1 VLGFFKKN
9 GKSKNR
15 KPLKNKSGTLKVMS
29 QENVSDKKI
38 SKNVKN
44 QTLDI
49 LSSLIRPEDDSGKEQ
64 HARLRQVWGCANMT
78 QDDGASKKT
87 TVEVTPRQPGK
98 PRVEKGYTT
107 SASAKVLM
115 GPVSDA
121 VQEELIRLRRLK
133 EELNISFNT
142 TTPQELKETLKAAAM
157 AEDKLKMKVTRK
169 LEFGSQLKDKGLM
182 FNGPERL
189 GHINGKYRMSH
200 MTTTGTVN
208 KETISNPNHPS
219 ATLVHTS
226 TNQLSSSSSTV
237 ASTSKIFDKL
247 YNDASMR
254 NNLKVKQQEQEAQVE
269 TSSSSSTKKIP
280 KKQSKEVVDRL
291 YNDAVTRHNNN
302 KPIPSSSQHNNE
314 ASSNVTE
321 RGNNPSGS
329 DHFNSMNK
337 GISFS
342 KASRT
347 APVAYFRT
355 PGDVIDD
362 ANNFGR
368 EIHATSKRYQGGGLD
383 GGCGGAV
390 YPSSQKSAWWVDET
404 ANDAIVQKKLNMKRT
419 QAFLAAVKVSQ
430 ALMRFTYLLAALKK
444 KKEILQEGDVARQ
457 ESLETVR
464 PRW

>member
-1 VLGFFKKN
+1 
-9 GKSKNR
+9 
-15 KPLKNKSGTLKVMS
+15 VMS
-29 QENVSDKKI
+29 RENVSDKKM
-38 SKNVKN
+38 SKEVKN

-78 QDDGASKKT
+78 QDDGDSKNT

-121 VQEELIRLRRLK
+121 VHEELIRLRRLK

-142 TTPQELKETLKAAAM
+142 TTPQELKETLKAAAI

-182 FNGPERL
+182 FNGPEKL

-200 MTTTGTVN
+200 KTSTVN
-208 KETISNPNHPS
+208 KETISTPNHYS
-219 ATLVHTS
+219 STLLVNTS
-226 TNQLSSSSSTV
+226 TNQPSSSSSTH
-237 ASTSKIFDKL
+237 ASTSEIFDKL

-269 TSSSSSTKKIP
+269 TSSSSSKKKIP

-291 YNDAVTRHNNN
+291 YNDATTRHNN
-302 KPIPSSSQHNNE
+302 KPLPSSTQQANHHHNNE
-314 ASSNVTE
+314 ASSSVAD
-321 RGNNPSGS
+321 RGNHHLSGS
-329 DHFNSMNK
+329 DHLNSMNK

-362 ANNFGR
+362 VNFGR
-368 EIHATSKRYQGGGLD
+368 EIHATSKRFQGGGLD
-383 GGCGGAV
+383 GGGGGGGAV

-404 ANDAIVQKKLNMKRT
+404 ANDVIVQKKLNMKRT
-419 QAFLAAVKVSQ
+419 QAFLTAVKASQ
-430 ALMRFTYLLAALKK
+430 ALMRFTYLLAALKEDEK
-444 KKEILQEGDVARQ
+444 KKKEGDVAQQ
-457 ESLETVR
+457 EETLETVR
-464 PRW
+464 RPRW